1 MRLCLIRHGQSQA
14 NVDDQLYLT
23 IKDHDIQL
31 TDLGKSQAVKAGHN
45 LFKLLSEEKTNLK
58 GTLRVFVS
66 PYTRTRQTWDGI
78 KSAQCPV
85 VHLPRMEEEESVLL
99 REKEY
104 KIFADH
110 QEMKQKKEKRNSFGP
125 FWYRFKNAESDA
137 DVFLRVSTFWNQLT
151 NRFLLGEIQEEDTV
165 VIVAHEV
172 TLRMIMMLLK
182 RTTYET
188 SKFDIHNC
196 EILTIHLTS
205 MSAKYSGPHRTI
217 PND

>member
-23 IKDHDIQL
+23 IKDHNIQL
-31 TDLGKSQAVKAGHN
+31 TELGKTQAVKAGQN
-45 LFKLLSEEKTNLK
+45 LFKLLNEEKTNLK

-66 PYTRTRQTWDGI
+66 PYERTRQTWSGI
-78 KSAQCPV
+78 KSVQCPV
-85 VHLPRMEEEESVLL
+85 VHLRNTEEEESVLL

-104 KIFADH
+104 KIFSDH
-110 QEMKQKKEKRNSFGP
+110 EEMKLKKVRRDAFGP

-151 NRFLLGEIQEEDTV
+151 NRFLLGEIKEEDTV

-182 RTTYET
+182 RTNYES

-196 EILTIHLTS
+196 EIISMYLTN
-205 MSAKYSGPHRTI
+205 MSAKHSGPHRSILI
-217 PND
+217 P